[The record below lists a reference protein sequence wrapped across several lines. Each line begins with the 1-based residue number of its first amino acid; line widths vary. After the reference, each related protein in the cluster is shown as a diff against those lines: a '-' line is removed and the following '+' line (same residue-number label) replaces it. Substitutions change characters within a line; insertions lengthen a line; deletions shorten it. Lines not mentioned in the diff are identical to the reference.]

1 MLICATVT
9 SLTVIKIFAKKQQ
22 EYLHFDL
29 FEMFFLT
36 LGSVHTLM
44 AIHA

>member
-1 MLICATVT
+1 MSICATVT
-9 SLTVIKIFAKKQQ
+9 SLTVMKIFAKKHQ

-29 FEMFFLT
+29 FLT
-36 LGSVHTLM
+36 LGSVHALM